1 MPNSVLWVCLVAI
14 WLFVLVPMVIK
25 GRPEVRKTTEA
36 TLATRVINRGG
47 RAMARATS
55 KVASGRHPHDA
66 EWVAP
71 AREYRKRGEL
81 LNDADDHADARA
93 EVAADETEAETDVDV
108 DATETVE
115 TTHAGTSSDTRVA
128 ADETEADTEA
138 DETDSGAT
146 DLESDHDEDDIDE
159 TDAVDEVDDDNAV
172 DDDADDDYEV
182 VAEPLTRRGRGGY
195 DADADSRRSETR
207 YRRRQRVVM
216 VLAVLAVASIGV
228 GVFLGGTGWAV
239 TGVGVALL
247 VGYMAFLRRA
257 VRVEER
263 IRRQRAAR
271 AARAARQ
278 MRPGVRDHDAA
289 GPLADEI
296 PLHLRRPGAVVL
308 EIDDEHPVFEHL
320 PPFQRR
326 RVMREDSDLARV
338 VGQ

>member
-93 EVAADETEAETDVDV
+93 EVADDEPEVDV
-108 DATETVE
+108 DEVAAERVE
-115 TTHAGTSSDTRVA
+115 TSDADTATDTTVA
-128 ADETEADTEA
+128 AEVD
-138 DETDSGAT
+138 DETDTEETDADAT
-146 DLESDHDEDDIDE
+146 DLEVGYDEDDVDE
-159 TDAVDEVDDDNAV
+159 TDAADEMDPDV
-172 DDDADDDYEV
+172 DDADDDYEV

-216 VLAVLAVASIGV
+216 ALAVVAVASIGV
-228 GVFLGGTGWAV
+228 GVFLGGMGWAV

-247 VGYMAFLRRA
+247 VAYMAFLRRA

-278 MRPGVRDHDAA
+278 MRPGVRDHDDAG
-289 GPLADEI
+289 GPLDDEI

>member
-93 EVAADETEAETDVDV
+93 EVEADDVIDDVIDDAESVEADESVSTDAPITAESETTVTAETDDVAEDVEIEDSEV
-108 DATETVE
+108 DALDDELE
-115 TTHAGTSSDTRVA
+115 D
-128 ADETEADTEA
+128 ADE
-138 DETDSGAT
+138 
-146 DLESDHDEDDIDE
+146 
-159 TDAVDEVDDDNAV
+159 
-172 DDDADDDYEV
+172 YEV

-207 YRRRQRVVM
+207 YRSRQRVVM

-228 GVFLGGTGWAV
+228 GVFLGGIGWAV

-271 AARAARQ
+271 AARAGRQ
-278 MRPGVRDHDAA
+278 MRPGVRDHDDAG
-289 GPLADEI
+289 GPLDDEI

-326 RVMREDSDLARV
+326 RVMREDSDLQRV

>member
-93 EVAADETEAETDVDV
+93 EVEADDAIDDAESVEADEAVSTDAPITAESETTVTAETDDVAEDVEIEDSEV
-108 DATETVE
+108 DALDDELE
-115 TTHAGTSSDTRVA
+115 D
-128 ADETEADTEA
+128 ADE
-138 DETDSGAT
+138 
-146 DLESDHDEDDIDE
+146 
-159 TDAVDEVDDDNAV
+159 
-172 DDDADDDYEV
+172 YEV

-207 YRRRQRVVM
+207 YRSRQRVVM

-228 GVFLGGTGWAV
+228 GVFLGGIGWAV

-271 AARAARQ
+271 AARAGRQ
-278 MRPGVRDHDAA
+278 MRPGVRDHDDAG
-289 GPLADEI
+289 GPLDDEI

-326 RVMREDSDLARV
+326 RVMREDSDLQRV

>member
-93 EVAADETEAETDVDV
+93 EVAADDVIEDAESVEGDDAVSTDATITTDAEPTVTAETDDV
-108 DATETVE
+108 AEDSENEGV
-115 TTHAGTSSDTRVA
+115 
-128 ADETEADTEA
+128 ADEID
-138 DETDSGAT
+138 
-146 DLESDHDEDDIDE
+146 ESDAE
-159 TDAVDEVDDDNAV
+159 VDEY
-172 DDDADDDYEV
+172 DDADHDDDEYEV

-195 DADADSRRSETR
+195 DADKDSLRSETR
-207 YRRRQRVVM
+207 YRSRQRVVM

-228 GVFLGGTGWAV
+228 GVFLGGIGWAV

-271 AARAARQ
+271 AARAGRQ
-278 MRPGVRDHDAA
+278 MRPGVRDHGDAG
-289 GPLADEI
+289 GPLDDEI

-326 RVMREDSDLARV
+326 RVMREDSDLQRV